1 MQARRKFS
9 IACALGLGALAAAP
23 VVAGPY
29 DQPYSIIQ
37 TERTRSADPDVI
49 PVIINRVDD
58 ETIRSRPNDAVI
70 APGPHKVTVDVPPR
84 KGWHTATQE
93 TFDLVT
99 EPCVRYYVSARL
111 ANRTTQAWEPFVRN
125 KERIG
130 ECEKKFAMN
139 R

>member
-1 MQARRKFS
+1 MQALRKLPV
-9 IACALGLGALAAAP
+9 ACAAALGLVATASAM
-23 VVAGPY
+23 AGPY

-37 TERTRSADPDVI
+37 TERSRSADPDVL
-49 PVIINRVDD
+49 PVTINRVDD
-58 ETIRSRPNDAVI
+58 ETIRSRPNDAVVP
-70 APGPHKVTVDVPPR
+70 PGPHKVTVDVPPR
-84 KGWHTATQE
+84 KGWNLPTQN

-111 ANRTTQAWEPFVRN
+111 RTQVTQTWEPFVRN

-130 ECEKKFAMN
+130 ECEKKFAMA